1 MSATAMTEIRLS
13 WDDMKVLRGDL
24 ALRQYLQ
31 SMGLDTKTMA
41 CRRDDKSRQLI
52 FTGAALEKS
61 PENS

>member
-1 MSATAMTEIRLS
+1 MTDGVEIRLS

-24 ALRQYLQ
+24 ALRQYLE
-31 SMGLDTKTMA
+31 SRGLDTKTMA
-41 CRRDDKSRQLI
+41 CRRDNECRKLI